1 MLASVYC
8 PTVHL
13 GHDLPGHVGPAPA
26 EHTVI
31 LQGPVKVRPFS
42 AVAFGANGGVGEGP
56 GGVASVA
63 PRPRKRSVAR
73 ANIESAWC
81 VCGSLC
87 LPICR
92 IYRICSARFGPVHL
106 IFLSQFINSS
116 QKWSVDDMPKI
127 GYDLRPSPLTPDTTP
142 LFENPASCHECLL
155 SRQPCRTGR
164 QAGFPQPRDCIRA
177 FVREI
182 SFEVSI
188 VSDECAA
195 VRSLRGTLLDANLH
209 IVRLKPNHSA

>member
-1 MLASVYC
+1 MQSLHVASKEMLASVYC

-31 LQGPVKVRPFS
+31 LQGPMKVRPFS

-73 ANIESAWC
+73 ANVESAWC
-81 VCGSLC
+81 VCVV

-92 IYRICSARFGPVHL
+92 ICRRWIYYIWIFAQRKSTTSTGYVGGGLTRQICYRLDA
-106 IFLSQFINSS
+106 
-116 QKWSVDDMPKI
+116 
-127 GYDLRPSPLTPDTTP
+127 
-142 LFENPASCHECLL
+142 
-155 SRQPCRTGR
+155 
-164 QAGFPQPRDCIRA
+164 
-177 FVREI
+177 I
-182 SFEVSI
+182 SGSKL
-188 VSDECAA
+188 SDESVGHTHLRSRSCPWRALAA
-195 VRSLRGTLLDANLH
+195 MPYVLGPPWTPRQD
-209 IVRLKPNHSA
+209 